1 MFVVVNNF
9 RGADASVSSRSEIV
23 SAQNLTVSD
32 YRDSL
37 DRPASIP
44 EIFER
49 RTRSEDRIIELLA
62 ITRITRTHGFL
73 RRFVEARQAKTV
85 TLCGRQRA
93 RRTLFLSRTLET
105 RTGRR
110 HRRKRG
116 KTVAWTFYIRGHA
129 LQRRIVTGAQR
140 GCNFDDAFSLKQLSI
155 GFPLEPPSL
164 PPASTMPETGS
175 AFRSK
180 VKWPMNG
187 KREGRFP
194 NETRRNLTL

>member
-1 MFVVVNNF
+1 MGDLYIAKDIGKYNTSKLFVTVNNF
-9 RGADASVSSRSEIV
+9 READASVSSRSEIV

-32 YRDSL
+32 YRDGL
-37 DRPASIP
+37 DCPPSIP

-49 RTRSEDRIIELLA
+49 GRRIIELLA

-105 RTGRR
+105 RTGQR

-129 LQRRIVTGAQR
+129 LERRIVTGAQR

-155 GFPLEPPSL
+155 GFPLEPSL
-164 PPASTMPETGS
+164 PPASTMPGPGLLFVRRLS
-175 AFRSK
+175 
-180 VKWPMNG
+180 
-187 KREGRFP
+187 GR
-194 NETRRNLTL
+194 